1 MEMISKRIKKRI
13 YRTIEYDVG
22 PGKPRHHRSAVA
34 IARPCLTLRKGFS
47 GRLPVAVHEKAV
59 PVISEG
65 RPLPKR
71 RKKSRSESYC
81 SAERQMKSKK
91 RIFLLPLL

>member
-47 GRLPVAVHEKAV
+47 GRLPVAVHDKAV
-59 PVISEG
+59 PG
-65 RPLPKR
+65 YKR
-71 RKKSRSESYC
+71 RQTSTKTEKKEP
-81 SAERQMKSKK
+81 K
-91 RIFLLPLL
+91 